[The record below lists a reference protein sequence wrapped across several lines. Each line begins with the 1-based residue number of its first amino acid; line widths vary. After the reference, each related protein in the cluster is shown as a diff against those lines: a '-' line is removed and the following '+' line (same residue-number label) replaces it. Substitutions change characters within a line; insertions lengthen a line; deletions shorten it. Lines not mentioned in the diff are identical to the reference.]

1 MKIVLIF
8 LIVCLLFYILWI
20 SGYLIINQKRALLY
34 FDRRGKDSASRKITF
49 SSCTGYTKRVPNLS
63 KNHSY
68 QFSFSS
74 DITKGT
80 AIAEIQDKN
89 KNVLFFLDNIH
100 PVQNLNTAQISRY
113 YLVFRFQKADGTI
126 CLEWKEL

>member
-8 LIVCLLFYILWI
+8 LVVCLLFYILWI
-20 SGYLIINQKRALLY
+20 SGYLIM
-34 FDRRGKDSASRKITF
+34 
-49 SSCTGYTKRVPNLS
+49 NLS

-100 PVQNLNTAQISRY
+100 PVQNLDASQISRY

>member
-8 LIVCLLFYILWI
+8 LVVCLLFYMLWV
-20 SGYLIINQKRALLY
+20 SGYLIINQKRAILY
-34 FDRRGKDSASRKITF
+34 FDRRGKDSNSRKITF
-49 SSCTGYTKRVPNLS
+49 SSCTGYTKRVLNLS
-63 KNHSY
+63 KNHLY

-89 KNVLFFLDNIH
+89 KNVLFSLDNIH
-100 PVQNLNTAQISRY
+100 PVQNLDTSQISRY
-113 YLVFRFQKADGTI
+113 YLVFHFQKADGTI

>member
-34 FDRRGKDSASRKITF
+34 FDRRGKESSRKITF
-49 SSCTGYTKRVPNLS
+49 SSCTGYTKRVLNLS
-63 KNHSY
+63 KNHLY

-89 KNVLFFLDNIH
+89 KNVLFSLDNIH
-100 PVQNLNTAQISRY
+100 PVQSLDTSQISRY

-126 CLEWKEL
+126 CLEWKKL

>member
-8 LIVCLLFYILWI
+8 LVVCLLFYMLWI

-34 FDRRGKDSASRKITF
+34 FDCRGKDSTSRKITF
-49 SSCTGYTKRVPNLS
+49 SSCTGYTKRVLNLS

-68 QFSFSS
+68 QFSFFS

-89 KNVLFFLDNIH
+89 KNVLFSLDLSLIH
-100 PVQNLNTAQISRY
+100 I
-113 YLVFRFQKADGTI
+113 
-126 CLEWKEL
+126 

>member
-8 LIVCLLFYILWI
+8 LIVCLLFYMLWV

-49 SSCTGYTKRVPNLS
+49 SSCTGYTKRVLNLS

-74 DITKGT
+74 DIAKGT

-89 KNVLFFLDNIH
+89 KNVLFSLDNIH

-113 YLVFRFQKADGTI
+113 YLVFRFQKSDGTI